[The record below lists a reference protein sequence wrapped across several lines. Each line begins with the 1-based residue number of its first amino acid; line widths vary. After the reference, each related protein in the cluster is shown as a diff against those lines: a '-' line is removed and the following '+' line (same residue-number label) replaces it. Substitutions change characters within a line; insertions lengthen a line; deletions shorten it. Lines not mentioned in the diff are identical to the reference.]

1 MELRRYWEIIWRR
14 KWILIQAVLLIPL
27 FTYILL
33 KIISPTYQSQAK
45 LWVKVDT
52 LQQKFIKDIPIELGR
67 FSFTDS
73 DNAMGTIKE
82 ILVSEPVVGQVIREM
97 NLKDKNGDLF
107 KLDDFIDPS
116 KIKLIRQ
123 KKGVDIDNITDSET
137 FEVTGYSNNPS
148 EAKEIADKVIR
159 AFLGTFSDMYKNE
172 AKKAKEVIESRIQD
186 VGKRLKE
193 AEQALEDYRTQN
205 KVFDISTQ
213 IKTLIAEI
221 SSLEAE
227 RNTALR
233 SLQESKLTLETIKG
247 ASLGEKEGFKE
258 AIATVEDSSIVA
270 NYKGQLLTLET
281 SLAKLTV
288 ELTPE
293 HPDVKI
299 VQKQIDAIEEA
310 IKKEISKSF
319 ASRIVETDAFYNALV
334 AKYSSALIDTV
345 ELRAREKIL
354 AEQLKEKQKRF
365 DEIPGKEK
373 RFNELSREVDNLK
386 SVYNSL
392 DSNMETT
399 KSAEAM
405 DLANAVIVQPP
416 ILHENVNQNLY
427 FPPEKKKFP
436 LVLATF
442 IGMFFG
448 IFLVFLLEYLDD
460 SLWSP
465 HEIEKSLNQKVIG
478 VIPKVRRKDL
488 DIGKIE
494 SSLLTDSIYNFLAN
508 IKLFKGNELGKIISI
523 VSSMKGEGKTVLAAF
538 TANALAQQ
546 GKKVMLIDGNLRYPS
561 LHNIFNLSNKT
572 GLGNYLTDIIQIQEM
587 ITTTSIKN
595 LDVITSGSVP
605 VVSPQKYL
613 DSNKFPEL
621 IKALMT
627 DYDIIL
633 LDTPA
638 FINGNDV
645 LVISKYAQDILLLV
659 AQGKT
664 PEKKAREF
672 MEALKSARIKVTG
685 IVLNKAKYF

>member
-1 MELRRYWEIIWRR
+1 MELRKYWEIICRR
-14 KWILIQAVLLIPL
+14 KWVLILSVILLPL
-27 FTYILL
+27 FTYILF

-52 LQQKFIKDIPIELGR
+52 LQQKFIKDIPTEIGK

-97 NLKDKNGDLF
+97 NLRDKNGELF
-107 KLDDFIDPS
+107 KVDDFANPNIFT
-116 KIKLIRQ
+116 LIFQ
-123 KKGVDIDNITDSET
+123 KAGVGIDNISDSET
-137 FEVTGYSNNPS
+137 FEITGYFGEPS
-148 EAKEIADKVIR
+148 KAKEISESVVRAFLDTFAKIYKKEAKEARK
-159 AFLGTFSDMYKNE
+159 
-172 AKKAKEVIESRIQD
+172 VIESRLMD
-186 VGKRLKE
+186 VRERLKE
-193 AEQALEDYRTQN
+193 AEQAVEDYRTQN
-205 KVFDISTQ
+205 KVYDIATQ
-213 IKTLIAEI
+213 IKTLMAEI
-221 SSLEAE
+221 SSLETE
-227 RNTALR
+227 RNTALH
-233 SLQESKLTLETIKG
+233 SLQENKLTLETIRES
-247 ASLGEKEGFKE
+247 SLGKTEKFKE
-258 AIATVEDSSIVA
+258 AIATIEDSTMVTT
-270 NYKGQLLTLET
+270 YKTQLLTLET
-281 SLAKLTV
+281 NRAKLTT
-288 ELTPE
+288 ELTAE

-299 VQKQIDAIEEA
+299 VNSQIDVVKDAL
-310 IKKEISKSF
+310 KKEISKSF

-405 DLANAVIVQPP
+405 DLANAVVVQPP

-427 FPPEKKKFP
+427 FPPEKKKFTM
-436 LVLATF
+436 VLATF

-523 VSSMKGEGKTVLAAF
+523 VSTIKQEGKSVLASFMAILL
-538 TANALAQQ
+538 ANQ
-546 GKKVMLIDGNLRYPS
+546 GKKVMLIDVNLRYPV
-561 LHNIFNLSNKT
+561 LHNFFNLPNRI
-572 GLGNYLTDIIQIQEM
+572 GLSNYLAEDIQIQEM
-587 ITTTSIKN
+587 ISSTSIKN
-595 LDVITSGSVP
+595 LHVITGGLAL
-605 VVSPQKYL
+605 VVSPQKYF
-613 DSNKFPEL
+613 DSEKFSEL
-621 IKALMT
+621 LKTLT
-627 DYDIIL
+627 SYYDNII

-638 FINGNDV
+638 FINGSDALIISRHAEDTI
-645 LVISKYAQDILLLV
+645 LVV

-664 PEKKAREF
+664 PQKKAQSF
-672 MEALKSARIKVTG
+672 MDTMNMTKFKFSGV
-685 IVLNKAKYF
+685 VLNMVKYL